1 MGMPSHLRFSSLWP
15 FASSPKSPRSA
26 KLAAWA
32 EVNGRV
38 LCCRSQGVCWLHVEV
53 ERRLP
58 RQWAEASAEL
68 QERPL
73 WAEVLMKLRAVV
85 LEEQPRVA
93 RALAA
98 LLVTRLAGLPA
109 LRRPVGLGLAVVA
122 GPEEKQTQLVALARR
137 AEP

>member
-1 MGMPSHLRFSSLWP
+1 
-15 FASSPKSPRSA
+15 
-26 KLAAWA
+26 
-32 EVNGRV
+32 
-38 LCCRSQGVCWLHVEV
+38 
-53 ERRLP
+53 
-58 RQWAEASAEL
+58 
-68 QERPL
+68 
-73 WAEVLMKLRAVV
+73 MKLRAVV